1 MGKMTKNGHS
11 RLSHDSPRLRAHNVP
26 KRQPASTR
34 AYKACRPLQSPKAIL
49 DLLGLSYSQVGSEYA
64 RITGGRQMSRQAV
77 YKALVK
83 PWISDDMLL
92 VLGQLISNHLTRI
105 CGETIGID
113 IIQNSPM
120 RVTPYRYCDD
130 CRKMYAI
137 DRPDVKRCKKC
148 RARRAA

>member
-1 MGKMTKNGHS
+1 
-11 RLSHDSPRLRAHNVP
+11 
-26 KRQPASTR
+26 
-34 AYKACRPLQSPKAIL
+34 
-49 DLLGLSYSQVGSEYA
+49 
-64 RITGGRQMSRQAV
+64 MSRQAV
-77 YKALVK
+77 YKELVK
-83 PWISDDMLL
+83 PWISDDMLM

-130 CRKMYAI
+130 CHKMYAI

-148 RARRAA
+148 RERRRA